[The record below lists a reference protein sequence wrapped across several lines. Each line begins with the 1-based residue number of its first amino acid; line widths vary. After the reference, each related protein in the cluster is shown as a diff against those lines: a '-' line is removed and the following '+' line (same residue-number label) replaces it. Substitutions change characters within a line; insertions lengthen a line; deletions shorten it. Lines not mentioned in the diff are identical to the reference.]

1 MPSLHIY
8 AGDVFRGVIS
18 PEAWHLLVA
27 APLLAPLPQSET
39 YSSSGAGAANTSQ
52 DKQRAALLVFR
63 LEGMGKGDDGCYE
76 CCRCSVCFV
85 SARCE
90 WEEH

>member
-18 PEAWHLLVA
+18 PEAWHLPVA

-39 YSSSGAGAANTSQ
+39 YSSSGEGAANTSQ

-63 LEGMGKGDDGCYE
+63 LDDGCYE